1 MKFDYNSRKW
11 RRKSK
16 HIIMLDGYKDVVLGW
31 YGIRT
36 EANMVHHIYPV
47 KDYPEYAYCD
57 WNLISVGLKGHNRLE
72 NRKTGELTRLGKE
85 LMRRTVPGK
94 DWRKKK
100 PPT

>member
-16 HIIMLDGYKDVVLGW
+16 HILMLDGYRDVVLGW

-47 KDYPEYAYCD
+47 KDYPEYAWDD
-57 WNLISVGLKGHNRLE
+57 WNLISVSHASHNKLE
-72 NRKTGELTRLGKE
+72 NRKTGELTKLGQWLKNK
-85 LMRRTVPGK
+85 TKPNVN
-94 DWRKKK
+94 WRK
-100 PPT
+100 